1 MRNGTMTRLTAL
13 FSRLLLLVFTALP
26 LSACA
31 LADVASGP
39 APSLYVLTAPE
50 VDMPAGGS
58 AAAQLVV
65 EEFAAPAAIDTSR
78 VVYKSSPNSI
88 AYYAGARWA
97 DRAPRM
103 IASLAVETLTD
114 TGRFPAVSGP
124 GAPVRMD
131 LALSGDIRAF
141 EAYRASGAGFGESA
155 TNVRVSLFVRLVRLR
170 DRSIVASREFTAEA
184 KAGSG
189 MDGVVTGYDAALD
202 EVLTALAIWTYEQS
216 LAAMPEKAGS

>member
-1 MRNGTMTRLTAL
+1 MRNGTMTRYTAP
-13 FSRLLLLVFTALP
+13 FSRLLLLAFTALP

-50 VDMPAGGS
+50 VGVPAGQTVP
-58 AAAQLVV
+58 AQLVV
-65 EEFAAPAAIDTSR
+65 EEFSAPAAIDTSR

-103 IASLAVETLTD
+103 IAALAVETLTD
-114 TGRFPAVSGP
+114 TGSFPAVTGP
-124 GAPVRMD
+124 GAQVRMD

-141 EAYRASGAGFGESA
+141 EAYRAPEAGFGEGA
-155 TNVRVSLFVRLVRLR
+155 TSIRVSLFVRLVRLR
-170 DRSIVASREFTAEA
+170 DRSIVASRQFTAEA

-189 MDGVVTGYDAALD
+189 MDGVVAGYDKALD
-202 EVLTALAIWTYEQS
+202 EVLTALALWTLDQS
-216 LAAMPEKAGS
+216 FAAMPEKAGS

>member
-1 MRNGTMTRLTAL
+1 MRNGTMTRYTAP
-13 FSRLLLLVFTALP
+13 FSRLLLLAFTALP

-50 VDMPAGGS
+50 VGVPAGQTVP
-58 AAAQLVV
+58 AQLVV
-65 EEFAAPAAIDTSR
+65 EEFSAPAAIDTSR

-103 IASLAVETLTD
+103 IAALAVETLTD
-114 TGRFPAVSGP
+114 TGSFPAVTGP
-124 GAPVRMD
+124 GAQVRMD

-141 EAYRASGAGFGESA
+141 EAYRAPEAGFGEGA
-155 TNVRVSLFVRLVRLR
+155 TSIRVSLFVRLVRLR
-170 DRSIVASREFTAEA
+170 DRSIVASRQFTAEA

-189 MDGVVTGYDAALD
+189 MDGVVAGYDKALD
-202 EVLTALAIWTYEQS
+202 EVLTALALWTLDQS

>member
-1 MRNGTMTRLTAL
+1 MRNGTMTRYAAH

-39 APSLYVLTAPE
+39 PPALYVLTAPD
-50 VDMPAGGS
+50 VDVPAGVT
-58 AAAQLVV
+58 APAQLVV
-65 EEFAAPAAIDTSR
+65 EEFSAPAATDTSR
-78 VVYKSSPNSI
+78 VVYKSSPNSL

-114 TGRFPAVSGP
+114 TGSFPAVTGP
-124 GAPVRMD
+124 GAQVRMD

-141 EAYRASGAGFGESA
+141 EAYRVAGAGLGESA

-170 DRSIVASREFTAEA
+170 DRTIVASREFTAEA

-189 MDGVVTGYDAALD
+189 MDGVVAGYDAALD
-202 EVLTALAIWTYEQS
+202 EVLTALALWTLEQS

>member
-1 MRNGTMTRLTAL
+1 MRNGTMTRYTAP
-13 FSRLLLLVFTALP
+13 FSRLLLLAFTALP

-50 VDMPAGGS
+50 VGVPAGQTVP
-58 AAAQLVV
+58 AQLVV
-65 EEFAAPAAIDTSR
+65 EEFSAPAAIDTSR

-103 IASLAVETLTD
+103 IAALAVETLTD
-114 TGRFPAVSGP
+114 TGSFPAVTGP
-124 GAPVRMD
+124 GAQVRMD

-141 EAYRASGAGFGESA
+141 EAYRAPEAGFGEGA
-155 TNVRVSLFVRLVRLR
+155 TSIRVSLFVRLVRLR

-189 MDGVVTGYDAALD
+189 MDGVVAGYDKALD
-202 EVLTALAIWTYEQS
+202 EVLTALALWTLDQS

>member
-1 MRNGTMTRLTAL
+1 MRNGTMTRYTAL
-13 FSRLLLLVFTALP
+13 FSRLLLLAFAALP
-26 LSACA
+26 LGACA

-50 VDMPAGGS
+50 ADMPGDGK

-78 VVYKSSPNSI
+78 IVYKSSPNSI

-114 TGRFPAVSGP
+114 TGRFPAVTGP
-124 GAPVRMD
+124 GAQVRMD

-141 EAYRASGAGFGESA
+141 EAYRAPEAGFGEGA
-155 TNVRVSLFVRLVRLR
+155 TSIRVSLFVRLVRLR

-189 MDGVVTGYDAALD
+189 MDGVVAGYDAALD
-202 EVLTALAIWTYEQS
+202 EVLAALALWTFEQS
-216 LAAMPEKAGS
+216 LAAMQEKAGS

>member
-1 MRNGTMTRLTAL
+1 MRNGTMTRLTERL
-13 FSRLLLLVFTALP
+13 LRLLLLAFTALP

-50 VDMPAGGS
+50 VGVPAGQTVP
-58 AAAQLVV
+58 AQLVV
-65 EEFAAPAAIDTSR
+65 EEFSAPAAIDTSR

-103 IASLAVETLTD
+103 IAALAVETLSD
-114 TGRFPAVSGP
+114 TGRFPAVTGP
-124 GAPVRMD
+124 GAQARMD
-131 LALSGDIRAF
+131 IALSGDIRAF

-155 TNVRVSLFVRLVRLR
+155 TSVRVSLFVRLVRLR

-189 MDGVVTGYDAALD
+189 MDGVVAGYDAALD
-202 EVLTALAIWTYEQS
+202 EVLTALAIWTLEQS

>member
-1 MRNGTMTRLTAL
+1 MRNGTMTRLTERL
-13 FSRLLLLVFTALP
+13 SRFLLLAFTALP
-26 LSACA
+26 LGACA

-39 APSLYVLTAPE
+39 APALYVLTAPE
-50 VDMPAGGS
+50 VDMPGGAN

-65 EEFAAPAAIDTSR
+65 EEFSAPAAIDTAR

-103 IASLAVETLTD
+103 IAALAVETLSD
-114 TGRFPAVSGP
+114 TGRFPAVTGP
-124 GAPVRMD
+124 GAPVRTD

-155 TNVRVSLFVRLVRLR
+155 TSIRVSLFVRLVRLR

-189 MDGVVTGYDAALD
+189 MDGVVAGYDAALD
-202 EVLTALAIWTYEQS
+202 EVLTALALWTFEQS
-216 LAAMPEKAGS
+216 LAAMQEKAGS

>member
-1 MRNGTMTRLTAL
+1 MRNGTMTRYTAP
-13 FSRLLLLVFTALP
+13 FSRLLLLAFTALP

-50 VDMPAGGS
+50 VGVPAGQTVP
-58 AAAQLVV
+58 AQLVV
-65 EEFAAPAAIDTSR
+65 EEFSAPAAIDTSR

-103 IASLAVETLTD
+103 IAALAVETLTD
-114 TGRFPAVSGP
+114 TGSFPAVTGP
-124 GAPVRMD
+124 GAQVRMD

-141 EAYRASGAGFGESA
+141 EAYRAPEAGFGEGA
-155 TNVRVSLFVRLVRLR
+155 TSIRVSLFVRLVRLR
-170 DRSIVASREFTAEA
+170 DRSIVASRQFTAEA

-189 MDGVVTGYDAALD
+189 MDGVVAGYDKALD

>member
-1 MRNGTMTRLTAL
+1 MRNGTMTRLTERL
-13 FSRLLLLVFTALP
+13 LRLLLLAFAALT

-39 APSLYVLTAPE
+39 APALYVLTAPE
-50 VDMPAGGS
+50 PGVPAGQTVP
-58 AAAQLVV
+58 AQLVV
-65 EEFAAPAAIDTSR
+65 EEFSAPAAIDTSR
-78 VVYKSSPNSI
+78 IVYKSSPNSI

-103 IASLAVETLTD
+103 IAALTVETLTD
-114 TGRFPAVSGP
+114 TGSFPAVTGP

-170 DRSIVASREFTAEA
+170 DRAIVASREFTAEA
-184 KAGSG
+184 KADSG
-189 MDGVVTGYDAALD
+189 MDGIVAGYDAALD
-202 EVLTALAIWTYEQS
+202 EVLTALTLWTLEQS
-216 LAAMPEKAGS
+216 LAAMPQKAGS

>member
-1 MRNGTMTRLTAL
+1 MTRLTERL
-13 FSRLLLLVFTALP
+13 LRLLLLAFTALP

-50 VDMPAGGS
+50 VGVPAGQTVP
-58 AAAQLVV
+58 AQLVV
-65 EEFAAPAAIDTSR
+65 EEFSAPAAIDTSR

-103 IASLAVETLTD
+103 IAALAVETLSD
-114 TGRFPAVSGP
+114 TGRFPAVTGP
-124 GAPVRMD
+124 GAQARMD
-131 LALSGDIRAF
+131 IALSGDIRAF

-155 TNVRVSLFVRLVRLR
+155 TSVRVSLFVRLVRLR

-189 MDGVVTGYDAALD
+189 MDGVVAGYDAALD
-202 EVLTALAIWTYEQS
+202 EVLTALAIWTLEQS